1 MMDDSTRPVKPRLRI
16 NSEDFM
22 CNDDVGS
29 TNPPPST
36 TVINLDE
43 ETEYE
48 IDLESNDK
56 SATTKLLEEI
66 ASYATEDIST
76 V

>member
-1 MMDDSTRPVKPRLRI
+1 MDDSTRPVKPRLRI

-22 CNDDVGS
+22 CNDVSS
-29 TNPPPST
+29 TNSPPST
-36 TVINLDE
+36 TVIHFDE
-43 ETEYE
+43 LKTDYE

>member
-1 MMDDSTRPVKPRLRI
+1 MMGDSTRPVKPRLRI

-22 CNDDVGS
+22 CNDDIGS
-29 TNPPPST
+29 NNPPPAT
-36 TVINLDE
+36 TAINLDE
-43 ETEYE
+43 EFE
-48 IDLESNDK
+48 IDFESNDK